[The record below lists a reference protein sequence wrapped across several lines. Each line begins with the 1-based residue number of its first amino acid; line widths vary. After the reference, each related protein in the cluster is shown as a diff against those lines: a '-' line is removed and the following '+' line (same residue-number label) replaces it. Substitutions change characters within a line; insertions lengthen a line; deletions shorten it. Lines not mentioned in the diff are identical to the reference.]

1 MDGLALRPNIA
12 TPIQCAA
19 HVAELVDAADS
30 KSAIRKDVKV
40 RFLSWAQ
47 VKSRSNLLRL
57 FLFSPLMQILVIQ
70 TAFLGDV
77 VLATPVVEKLHRFF
91 PEASI
96 DFLLRKGNESLLKDH
111 PFIRETIIWH
121 KQEGKWKNVLKLIR
135 RFRKTKY
142 DYVINLQ
149 RFATSGIITAFAG
162 GKVSIGFD
170 KNPLSFLFTQKI
182 THHIAA
188 ANEPTVHEVAR
199 NLMCIESFTDASAQL
214 PRLYPS
220 VNDFE
225 KVALLK
231 AEPFIT
237 MAPASVWFTKQYP
250 KEKWVELIKALN
262 RRYTIYLLGAPSDDA
277 LSNEI
282 IALSGMP
289 KVENL
294 CGKLSLLQ
302 SAALMQDAVMNY
314 VNDSAPMHIAS
325 AMDAPVTAIYC
336 STIPGFGF
344 GPSGTK
350 GQIVEID
357 HQLSCR
363 PCGLH
368 GHKKC
373 PEGHFKCGYEIKVE
387 QLLEAID

>member
-1 MDGLALRPNIA
+1 
-12 TPIQCAA
+12 
-19 HVAELVDAADS
+19 
-30 KSAIRKDVKV
+30 
-40 RFLSWAQ
+40 
-47 VKSRSNLLRL
+47 
-57 FLFSPLMQILVIQ
+57 LFSHNQFFYFHHFMQILIIQ

-91 PEASI
+91 PDASI
-96 DFLLRKGNESLLKDH
+96 DFLLRKGNEALLKDH
-111 PFIRETIIWH
+111 PIIRKTIIWDK
-121 KQEGKWKNVLKLIR
+121 KQGKWKNVLKLIQ

-142 DYVINLQ
+142 DYIINLQ

-162 GKVSIGFD
+162 GKISVGFN
-170 KNPLSFLFTQKI
+170 KNPLSFLFTKKI
-182 THHIAA
+182 SHHIAA
-188 ANEPTVHEVAR
+188 AGEPILHEVAR
-199 NLMCIESFTDASAQL
+199 NLMCIEAFTDASAQL
-214 PRLYPS
+214 PKLYPS

-225 KVALLK
+225 KVAVLK
-231 AEPFIT
+231 AEQFIT

-262 RRYTIYLLGAPSDDA
+262 NRFTIYLLGAPSDET
-277 LSNEI
+277 LCNEI
-282 IALSGMP
+282 TTASGMA
-289 KVENL
+289 KTENL

-336 STIPGFGF
+336 STVPGFGF

-357 HQLSCR
+357 HPLPCR

-387 QLLEAID
+387 QLLDVVSFVVGEDTDHGSEN

>member
-1 MDGLALRPNIA
+1 
-12 TPIQCAA
+12 
-19 HVAELVDAADS
+19 
-30 KSAIRKDVKV
+30 
-40 RFLSWAQ
+40 
-47 VKSRSNLLRL
+47 
-57 FLFSPLMQILVIQ
+57 MQILVIQ

-91 PEASI
+91 PEAAI
-96 DFLLRKGNESLLKDH
+96 DFLLRKGNEALLKDH
-111 PFIRETIIWH
+111 PFIRETIIWD
-121 KQEGKWKNVLKLIR
+121 KKDGKWKNVFKLIK

-162 GKVSIGFD
+162 GKRSIGFD

-182 THHIAA
+182 HHHIANA
-188 ANEPTVHEVAR
+188 GESFVHEVTR
-199 NLMCIESFTDASAQL
+199 NLMCIEGFTDDSSQM
-214 PRLYPS
+214 PKLYPS
-220 VNDFE
+220 AADFE

-231 AEPFIT
+231 SGSFLT

-250 KEKWVELIKALN
+250 KEKWVELVTVLN
-262 RRYTIYLLGAPSDDA
+262 SRYKIYLLGAPSDEA
-277 LSNEI
+277 LCNEI
-282 IALSGMP
+282 ISESGLP
-289 KVENL
+289 NIENL

-302 SAALMQDAVMNY
+302 SAALMKDALMNY

-344 GPSGTK
+344 GPSGTR
-350 GQIVEID
+350 GHVVEID
-357 HQLSCR
+357 HSLYCR

-373 PEGHFKCGYEIKVE
+373 PEGHFKCAYEIKVE
-387 QLLEAID
+387 QLMEVI